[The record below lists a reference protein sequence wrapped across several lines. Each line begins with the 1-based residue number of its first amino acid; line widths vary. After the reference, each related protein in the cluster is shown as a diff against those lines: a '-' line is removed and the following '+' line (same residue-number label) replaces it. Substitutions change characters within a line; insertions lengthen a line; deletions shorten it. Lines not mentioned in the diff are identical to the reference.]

1 VHDFGKYYVA
11 LIPAGNKYVLRISEN
26 LAVEKG
32 VDKARLIQTDGDLE
46 FHYVAGKS
54 RNARVE
60 FEAEGIRTTLVQA
73 DGIPFQ
79 KLVIT
84 AGGNNDIVAVII
96 PKPRFG
102 RFYQDYYRY
111 QSYWTSLQRLTK
123 LSRRLQSSFA
133 STEQRNETP
142 PKRPSKRTTKC
153 ITVIYF
159 VSPKNGK
166 PPNAIT
172 VTDLADFY
180 ICPRR
185 FLYRK
190 ILGQKL
196 NYAMINGA
204 RAHAK
209 KYNEHKERAEKKIP
223 IGMAV
228 DLAMAGEELIGRE
241 VEIYGNGLYGVM
253 DEVRLYPEEAVIID
267 FKASLSERGKV
278 QVFAYASALRS
289 LGVKNITVQIVRTGD
304 DELLWEKNFDEND
317 FWFVESLKQRFHAT
331 VRAGV
336 FPKKEDP
343 NVCEGCPFRK
353 ICNG

>member
-1 VHDFGKYYVA
+1 M
-11 LIPAGNKYVLRISEN
+11 
-26 LAVEKG
+26 
-32 VDKARLIQTDGDLE
+32 
-46 FHYVAGKS
+46 
-54 RNARVE
+54 
-60 FEAEGIRTTLVQA
+60 
-73 DGIPFQ
+73 
-79 KLVIT
+79 
-84 AGGNNDIVAVII
+84 
-96 PKPRFG
+96 
-102 RFYQDYYRY
+102 
-111 QSYWTSLQRLTK
+111 
-123 LSRRLQSSFA
+123 
-133 STEQRNETP
+133 
-142 PKRPSKRTTKC
+142 
-153 ITVIYF
+153 IYF

-172 VTDLADFY
+172 GTDLADFY

-209 KYNEHKERAEKKIP
+209 KYNEHKARAEKKMP

-228 DLAMAGEELIGRE
+228 DLALAGEELIGRE

-253 DEVRLYPEEAVIID
+253 DEVRLYPKEAVIID

-289 LGVKNITVQIVRTGD
+289 LGVKNITVQIIRTKD
-304 DELLWEKNFDEND
+304 DEVLWEKNFDEND

-343 NVCEGCPFRK
+343 SVCESCPFRK
-353 ICNG
+353 ICG